1 MFHQIWMKLGEVVV
15 WYKCVLKLLQLHKV
29 SLNLTQLTQSN
40 LNNNSILLYTQNDC
54 TTTLACL
61 SVWQQQRNNEHIYF
75 CTDSTRTT
83 RLLASSSPMLYTKPA
98 LKRVPGIAG
107 QCMTQLND
115 LAVPWTQTKNSVC
128 LWCVRFA
135 QGIIL
140 EDWYGDGSTTR
151 NRLLMGLFSSRQ
163 MKSVGCLYLLW
174 IFVE

>member
-1 MFHQIWMKLGEVVV
+1 MWR
-15 WYKCVLKLLQLHKV
+15 VLQLLQLHKV

-135 QGIIL
+135 QAL
-140 EDWYGDGSTTR
+140 FRKTD
-151 NRLLMGLFSSRQ
+151 MVGL
-163 MKSVGCLYLLW
+163 VGMVVAEPFLFLPDEICWCL
-174 IFVE
+174 FF

>member
-1 MFHQIWMKLGEVVV
+1 MHYYFRPVCL
-15 WYKCVLKLLQLHKV
+15 
-29 SLNLTQLTQSN
+29 SD
-40 LNNNSILLYTQNDC
+40 NNNIMN
-54 TTTLACL
+54 
-61 SVWQQQRNNEHIYF
+61 IFYF

-115 LAVPWTQTKNSVC
+115 LAVPWTQTKNLVC

-151 NRLLMGLFSSRQ
+151 YRLLMGLFSSRQ

-174 IFVE
+174 IFVEYYQNVHLV